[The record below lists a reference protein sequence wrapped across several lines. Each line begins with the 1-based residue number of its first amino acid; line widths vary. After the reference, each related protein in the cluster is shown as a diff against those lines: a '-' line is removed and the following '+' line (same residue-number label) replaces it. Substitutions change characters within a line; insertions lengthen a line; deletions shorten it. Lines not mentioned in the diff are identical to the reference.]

1 MTFVHLHDVTS
12 PPFFLFWRG
21 SYYLGLFYAQTKP
34 KAERK
39 KEKFF
44 LTYIN
49 FNSRCAR
56 ALARVIVGSNYFYR
70 IVTKT

>member
-1 MTFVHLHDVTS
+1 M
-12 PPFFLFWRG
+12 
-21 SYYLGLFYAQTKP
+21 GLFYAQTKP

-39 KEKFF
+39 KEKKKKKI